1 MTEGKVGVSTPI
13 VCYRAERVM
22 EVQEDWRFSGARRR
36 RNDNLPAPLCPL
48 GKSFSGFAD
57 LMSCRAID
65 W

>member
-36 RNDNLPAPLCPL
+36 RNDNLPAPHCPL
-48 GKSFSGFAD
+48 GKSSGGFAG
-57 LMSCRAID
+57 
-65 W
+65 